1 MIRKKKMDKDQLKRT
16 IALLRQQQ
24 EVTHGSSE
32 WAMLEEEIQSLLDE
46 EEVEP
51 YYQGKFW
58 DDTTKTF
65 KNWKEMQRAD
75 EKEDNNTTSC

>member
-1 MIRKKKMDKDQLKRT
+1 MKEKT

-24 EVTHGSSE
+24 EVTRGAGA
-32 WAMLEEEIQSLLDE
+32 WMMLEEEIQALLDE

-51 YYQGKFW
+51 CYQGKFW

-65 KNWKEMQRAD
+65 KTWKEIQG
-75 EKEDNNTTSC
+75 NTNE

>member
-1 MIRKKKMDKDQLKRT
+1 MKEKT

-24 EVTHGSSE
+24 EATRGAGA
-32 WAMLEEEIQSLLDE
+32 WMMLEEEIQELLDE

-51 YYQGKFW
+51 CYQGKFW

-65 KNWKEMQRAD
+65 KTWRELQRED
-75 EKEDNNTTSC
+75 EEENQVP